1 VVNKGRFTGSC
12 LQFQLPGKQGQ
23 KDCDLSPAWAKGY
36 RYPSSMYKVVMV
48 EYTYNLGYLE
58 AQLGALWT
66 KANLSLKWD
75 PIWKIIKANTAGDV
89 VHRVEDIL
97 FKHEALSSNPQTNK
111 QKNEGD
117 METKNEE
124 TSRI

>member
-1 VVNKGRFTGSC
+1 
-12 LQFQLPGKQGQ
+12 
-23 KDCDLSPAWAKGY
+23 
-36 RYPSSMYKVVMV
+36 M
-48 EYTYNLGYLE
+48 
-58 AQLGALWT
+58 
-66 KANLSLKWD
+66 
-75 PIWKIIKANTAGDV
+75 KANTAGDV